1 MHNKF
6 KDFIKD
12 EGLER
17 NKNKSWIRAGWDGR
31 QDQVDTLKGN
41 IDKMRELSVE
51 NFERYEDARATVVKL
66 EELIESNKEMVAK
79 SSLIHEQNEEL
90 MEKNTKIN
98 NALAKIAKD
107 IANNHII
114 QQAKDERIQKL
125 EDELARK

>member
-17 NKNKSWIRAGWDGR
+17 NKNKSWIRTGWDGR